1 MESLK
6 GSMLNL
12 MEILDETE
20 KYITKV
26 ISGEIIPSLED
37 SRKVF
42 NAIMSVPLLSEEEFK
57 QMFLAKVRDFALVSH
72 LSNLARREV
81 ELAEKMNSMITSR
94 NQ

>member
-6 GSMLNL
+6 GSMQAL
-12 MEILDETE
+12 MEILNETE
-20 KYITKV
+20 EYITKV
-26 ISGEIIPSLED
+26 IAGELNPSPEE

-42 NAIMSVPLLSEEEFK
+42 TAIMSVPLLTEEEFK

-81 ELAEKMNSMITSR
+81 ELAEKMNSMITYR
-94 NQ
+94 N

>member
-6 GSMLNL
+6 GSMLDL
-12 MEILDETE
+12 MEILNETE
-20 KYITKV
+20 EYITKV
-26 ISGEIIPSLED
+26 ISGEITPSAEE

-57 QMFLAKVRDFALVSH
+57 QMFLAKMRDFALVSH

-81 ELAEKMNSMITSR
+81 SLR
-94 NQ
+94 RR